1 MAEQKEV
8 HIVSEEGIKVEYP
21 IGATISIKGKICK
34 VVEDIDL
41 SDENFYDCILDSNG
55 KGITCRNLAC
65 LDTDRKDHKNVH
77 FEEIKD
83 YE

>member
-8 HIVSEEGIKVEYP
+8 HIVSEEGIRVEYS
-21 IGATISIKGKICK
+21 IGATISIEGKICK
-34 VVEDIDL
+34 VVEEEGI
-41 SDENFYDCILDSNG
+41 SYCYHDCILARKE
-55 KGITCRNLAC
+55 KGIRCRNLAC
-65 LDTDRKDHKNVH
+65 LDMDRKDRKNVH